1 MQQDFICSPINRQI
15 GCKQF
20 VSNVVGGPAST
31 ILPVCSVFVCNDDCT
46 TGDLDYTIGTLDD
59 FYGKRVVII
68 KTVDTTATGNKIRVI
83 SPSSN
88 FVSTG
93 STTLN
98 LPDLPS
104 TTELVFPIGAGS
116 EIGVSSYDAAS
127 GSTINIYTADGTL
140 TADRTVE
147 CDDKQLVFKLS
158 NAGSMFLVSRDG
170 TFPATAVDDAAVF
183 VEPYD
188 FSGSGKP
195 AAGIGYSV
203 DHVTNDSVGFLASE
217 VTGSKAAM
225 VISTSGNNTI
235 NSMVL
240 VNDSGIQVASNDA
253 TDNASLNVASTG
265 ITLDGGSQQS
275 VKIQGVPN
283 ATASDV
289 VYYDSGTNA
298 LSHSPLPA
306 PVNLYTADG
315 TIGGVRTVNLN
326 DQILTFQGTGNDF
339 FQVQGIQELDIDANT
354 NISIQ
359 TPQLIIVPQF
369 PLDNTVNDIVVQD
382 PGTGQIKRRSAA
394 TIGGSNAIFSVGQNP
409 VTAAYPAVNTTND
422 IVGLDVS
429 SPLNHTGYNSGAINL
444 VSGVFSPPTLDKYQV
459 ILKISLKNLTVQGRW
474 ILQLYCITDLQN
486 VSQSEQWNANSPN
499 TFQDFYLHDCLILD
513 PAKTYKFR
521 VRDLTT
527 LGISSYANTTV
538 MLNYA

>member
-1 MQQDFICSPINRQI
+1 MQEDFICSPINRQI
-15 GCKQF
+15 GCKQYT
-20 VSNVVGGPAST
+20 SDVVGGPVT
-31 ILPVCSVFVCNDDCT
+31 TTLPVCSILVSNDDCT
-46 TGDLDYTIGTLDD
+46 LGNITYNIANLAD
-59 FYGKRVVII
+59 FYGKRMVII
-68 KTVDTTATGNKIRVI
+68 KTVDTTATGFKIRLI

-88 FVSTG
+88 FISTG

-116 EIGVSSYDAAS
+116 EIGVSSYDVAS
-127 GSTINIYTADGTL
+127 GSTINI
-140 TADRTVE
+140 
-147 CDDKQLVFKLS
+147 
-158 NAGSMFLVSRDG
+158 
-170 TFPATAVDDAAVF
+170 
-183 VEPYD
+183 
-188 FSGSGKP
+188 
-195 AAGIGYSV
+195 
-203 DHVTNDSVGFLASE
+203 
-217 VTGSKAAM
+217 
-225 VISTSGNNTI
+225 
-235 NSMVL
+235 
-240 VNDSGIQVASNDA
+240 
-253 TDNASLNVASTG
+253 
-265 ITLDGGSQQS
+265 
-275 VKIQGVPN
+275 
-283 ATASDV
+283 
-289 VYYDSGTNA
+289 
-298 LSHSPLPA
+298 
-306 PVNLYTADG
+306 YTADG

-326 DQILTFQGTGNDF
+326 GQIITFQGTGNDF
-339 FQVQGIQELDIDANT
+339 FQVQGVQEIDIDARL

-369 PLDNTVNDIVVQD
+369 PLDNTVDDIVVQD

-459 ILKISLKNLTVQGRW
+459 ILKIGLKNSAVQGRW

-521 VRDLTT
+521 VRDLTA